1 MKEQKWESQFREWLK
16 EICPGDMVIDYTVDK
31 SNYENG
37 IFLVNVFTHTYRYQ
51 ISAHKDYL
59 GCTASTR
66 MARAGEDWNRGN
78 DLPDG
83 KFCRETWGRIKDA
96 IIRYELV
103 KVVKHART
111 EDQLKLIASEASIEK

>member
-37 IFLVNVFTHTYRYQ
+37 IFLVKVFTHTYWYQ
-51 ISAHKDYL
+51 ISAQKDYL
-59 GCTASTR
+59 GCAAGVR

-83 KFCRETWGRIKDA
+83 KFCRETWERIKDH
-96 IIRYELV
+96 IIRFELV
-103 KVVKHART
+103 KVAKYART